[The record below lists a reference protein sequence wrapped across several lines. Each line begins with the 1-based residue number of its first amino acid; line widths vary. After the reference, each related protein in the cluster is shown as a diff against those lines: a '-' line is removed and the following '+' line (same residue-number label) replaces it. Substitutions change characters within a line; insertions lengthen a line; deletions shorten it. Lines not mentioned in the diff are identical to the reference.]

1 MAKRT
6 LETVKDAETARQVFV
21 ARALYWSDR
30 AGYGNDARSGLRKI
44 GLGDYVASS
53 HEVYTVKLD
62 RFLET
67 LGQTL
72 QVTVEQ
78 GDTPRQSGVLE
89 NRLYSVGQEFRR
101 SLTEDDYVKESGSDK
116 IVNVDEVTAAYG
128 RVDALP
134 PVSGD
139 EPHAVWTELVSAVL
153 RWADDQGLCST
164 VEDALRRMGF
174 EAFIPERE
182 KVMDVTWRGIT
193 FPGVTVALKRDGT
206 LDQDSLYRSIHM
218 VLRNE
223 YAEVTA
229 TEPTAPVVAE

>member
-1 MAKRT
+1 MAKKMQ
-6 LETVKDAETARQVFV
+6 TVADAETARQVFV
-21 ARALYWSDR
+21 ARALYWADR
-30 AGYGNDARSGLRKI
+30 AGYSNDARSGLRKI
-44 GLGDYVASS
+44 GLGDYVGTRN
-53 HEVYTVKLD
+53 EIYTIKLD
-62 RFLET
+62 RLLAQ
-67 LGQTL
+67 LGQAL
-72 QVTVEQ
+72 QLTIDRE
-78 GDTPRQSGVLE
+78 DTPRQSSALE
-89 NRLYSVGQEFRR
+89 NRLYELGRDFRR

-139 EPHAVWTELVSAVL
+139 EPHAVWTELVAAVL
-153 RWADDQGLCST
+153 RWADVQGLCST

-193 FPGVTVALKRDGT
+193 FPGVVVALKRDGT

-223 YAEVTA
+223 YTEVTA
-229 TEPTAPVVAE
+229 TEPPAPVAAA